1 MTTSFAEPSA
11 GRARDRLTFSTE
23 WKNSSVVCISAAGEI
38 DASNSARL
46 ADYVFH
52 RSANC
57 LELVLDLRDIEFF
70 GSAGLTT
77 LINIHDRCAQAHV
90 RWTVMPSRAVS
101 RVLDI
106 CDPEHTLPRTTA

>member
-23 WKNSSVVCISAAGEI
+23 WETSSVVRISTTGEI
-38 DASNSARL
+38 DASNATRL
-46 ADYVFH
+46 ADYVFQ

-57 LELVLDLRDIEFF
+57 LELVLDLREVEFF

-77 LINIHDRCAQAHV
+77 LINIHERCAQANV
-90 RWTVMPSRAVS
+90 RWTVLPSRAVS

-106 CDPEHTLPRTTA
+106 CDPEHTLPRATA